1 MTAHYLQNIDPI
13 FALMV
18 AIVQRALG
26 DLRSLD
32 SKVRERTI
40 EWFTSEQKD
49 YIFSYLA
56 IKEFLGIEISGIEI
70 VEQVLKERKTKPCAA
85 PSCAE
90 IRNGSC

>member
-70 VEQVLKERKTKPCAA
+70 VEQVLKERKTKPYAA

-90 IRNGSC
+90 IRDGSC